1 MFGKRRESTELSEA
15 GAAAPY
21 RPPAASSGGPVYHPH
36 PDVGLTAA
44 QAAQMMEA
52 GYGNEEVASPTK
64 SEKQIIRDNVFT
76 FFNLIFIVLAGC
88 LLVVGAFKDM
98 MFIAVAVAN
107 TLIGIIQ
114 EIRSKR
120 TIDKLTLLSARQA
133 TVVRDGQV
141 MQVDTTAL
149 VQDDVAVFAAG
160 SQISADAVIL
170 AGEVQVNESLITG
183 EADAVVK
190 HPGDPL
196 LSGSF
201 VVAGTCRAQL
211 THVGAQSYA
220 SRLTLE
226 AKKDAG
232 AGESEMMR
240 SLQRLIR
247 VIGIALIPI
256 GLILFFKQYYF
267 LDLSF
272 RQAMVSMVA
281 ALIGMIPEGL
291 YLLTSVALA
300 VSVIR
305 LARRK
310 TLVHDMSCIETLAR
324 VDVLCVDKTGTITE
338 PGMQVSGLV
347 PLDEAACPAAQAESI
362 LGAFYT
368 AAGADNDT
376 ARALCERYTQNPGWE
391 PERII
396 PFTSAT
402 KWSGVSF
409 KGQGAYLVGAPE
421 FILGTGYA
429 ALKERVD
436 AFSMQGER
444 VLLLAR
450 CDALPQ
456 GAVPAGAA
464 APLALI
470 RIANRIRPEAPE
482 TFRYF
487 AEQGVAIKV
496 ISGDNPMT
504 VSQVALRAGIA
515 DAGRYVDA
523 STLQDDEAI
532 EKAVEEYTVFGR
544 VTPNQKRAFVK
555 ALQKAGHHVAMTGD
569 GVNDVLALKD
579 ADIGIAMA
587 SGSEA
592 ACQAAQLVL
601 LESDFSAM
609 PQVVLEGRR
618 VINNIERAAS
628 LFLVKNIFSFLL
640 AIITV
645 FVSIPYPVVP
655 MQLTL
660 ISAFTIGIPSFFLAL
675 EPNKSLVKGRF
686 MPNVLRHAFPGG
698 LAALFAIVGVEAFA
712 YAFDFS
718 TASLSTIAALVL
730 SVNGML
736 VLYQVCKPFDWK
748 RRIIWGAMAV
758 SMTVLVFAFGSF
770 FSLSPLD
777 LQGWLV
783 LAVFLLLLYPATRM
797 VMWVFGWY
805 ERSWRWIRQK
815 IHALSDRLD

>member
-347 PLDEAACPAAQAESI
+347 PLDEAACPAAQA
-362 LGAFYT
+362 
-368 AAGADNDT
+368 
-376 ARALCERYTQNPGWE
+376 
-391 PERII
+391 
-396 PFTSAT
+396 
-402 KWSGVSF
+402 
-409 KGQGAYLVGAPE
+409 
-421 FILGTGYA
+421 
-429 ALKERVD
+429 
-436 AFSMQGER
+436 
-444 VLLLAR
+444 
-450 CDALPQ
+450 
-456 GAVPAGAA
+456 
-464 APLALI
+464 
-470 RIANRIRPEAPE
+470 
-482 TFRYF
+482 
-487 AEQGVAIKV
+487 
-496 ISGDNPMT
+496 
-504 VSQVALRAGIA
+504 
-515 DAGRYVDA
+515 
-523 STLQDDEAI
+523 
-532 EKAVEEYTVFGR
+532 
-544 VTPNQKRAFVK
+544 
-555 ALQKAGHHVAMTGD
+555 
-569 GVNDVLALKD
+569 
-579 ADIGIAMA
+579 
-587 SGSEA
+587 
-592 ACQAAQLVL
+592 
-601 LESDFSAM
+601 
-609 PQVVLEGRR
+609 
-618 VINNIERAAS
+618 
-628 LFLVKNIFSFLL
+628 
-640 AIITV
+640 
-645 FVSIPYPVVP
+645 
-655 MQLTL
+655 
-660 ISAFTIGIPSFFLAL
+660 
-675 EPNKSLVKGRF
+675 
-686 MPNVLRHAFPGG
+686 
-698 LAALFAIVGVEAFA
+698 
-712 YAFDFS
+712 
-718 TASLSTIAALVL
+718 
-730 SVNGML
+730 
-736 VLYQVCKPFDWK
+736 
-748 RRIIWGAMAV
+748 
-758 SMTVLVFAFGSF
+758 
-770 FSLSPLD
+770 
-777 LQGWLV
+777 
-783 LAVFLLLLYPATRM
+783 
-797 VMWVFGWY
+797 
-805 ERSWRWIRQK
+805 
-815 IHALSDRLD
+815 